1 MSNFDGKATI
11 KIEPKGI
18 ETELEIEKM
27 KNEALSYTNYQLE
40 KVIDMMS
47 EDLYRYDDML
57 ETGKYMTINDVKSNY
72 YEQLNDKECD
82 ERQENLIENERKISE
97 YKETINQLKNA
108 PEEQKQN
115 IFKAVN
121 AFTDFLNCF
130 SQSKTPKY
138 DNYEDM
144 LKAYENYFG
153 GNK

>member
-1 MSNFDGKATI
+1 MSNFNGEAKI

-18 ETELEIEKM
+18 DTELEIEKM

-57 ETGKYMTINDVKSNY
+57 ETGKYMTINDVKSDY
-72 YEQLNDKECD
+72 YKQLNDKKCYEK
-82 ERQENLIENERKISE
+82 EENLIENERKISE
-97 YKETINQLKNA
+97 YKETIDQLKNA